1 MMSLSTRSSRQRLS
15 AGPDDARR
23 HLRRAWAS
31 LALLL
36 GFVIGTVWVMNSVTW
51 DLSFWAS
58 ELVFIAGMVVVL
70 LLAAGA
76 ILFGR
81 RAMREGEDAG
91 RTPVAVGFTIG
102 GISLVWVFIPI
113 VAHLAGFE

>member
-15 AGPDDARR
+15 AGADDARR

-36 GFVIGTVWVMNSVTW
+36 GFVIGEVWVMNSVTW

-58 ELVFIAGMVVVL
+58 ALVAVVGLVVVL
-70 LLAAGA
+70 LFAGGA

-91 RTPVAVGFTIG
+91 RTPVTVGFTIG